1 MRARLESR
9 LRDGQRPEAG
19 LSVAA
24 ADQTTTMKTLFRKIA
39 CLFLRGAQM
48 SREHWTQCEF
58 QFPRRLREKAQRR
71 IPS

>member
-9 LRDGQRPEAG
+9 LRDGQWPGAG
-19 LSVAA
+19 LFVAA
-24 ADQTTTMKTLFRKIA
+24 ANQITTMKTLFRKIA

-58 QFPRRLREKAQRR
+58 QFPRRIRE
-71 IPS
+71 

>member
-9 LRDGQRPEAG
+9 LSDGQWPGAG

-24 ADQTTTMKTLFRKIA
+24 ADKTTTMKILLRKIA

-58 QFPRRLREKAQRR
+58 QFPKRFRKNSLG
-71 IPS
+71 